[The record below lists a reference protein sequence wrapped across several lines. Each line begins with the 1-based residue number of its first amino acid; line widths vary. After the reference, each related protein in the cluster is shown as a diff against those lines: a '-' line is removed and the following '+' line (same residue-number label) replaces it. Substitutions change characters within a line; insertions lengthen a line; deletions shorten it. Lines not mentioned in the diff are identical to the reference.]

1 MDSKRHWPSSRTKPM
16 LIWRTFAPVES
27 VTSRNSM
34 GRNARLSRVS
44 VPPMDISV
52 VTSGVSQ
59 RTIGRPAGFAVAV
72 ALPGTFNSTKR
83 FIKATRAAGASRSK
97 DSLLRAVRY
106 RENPVAFW
114 EHAACK
120 TSRSAAAGLFAATG
134 VACRTVSA
142 LGRRHA
148 GQIGPARG
156 VTGPGRRFLCPCV
169 SRPTPSSANHECDET
184 ERPRRRP
191 SVKMCAKIPFKP
203 SRDSIS
209 RRDFV

>member
-16 LIWRTFAPVES
+16 VIWRTFAPVES

-83 FIKATRAAGASRSK
+83 FIKATRAAGVSRSK

-106 RENPVAFW
+106 RENSPAVLGA
-114 EHAACK
+114 
-120 TSRSAAAGLFAATG
+120 RGLQNIAKRGGRAVCRNRWRG
-134 VACRTVSA
+134 RTVCVF
-142 LGRRHA
+142 GRRHA
-148 GQIGPARG
+148 GQIGPACRR
-156 VTGPGRRFLCPCV
+156 VAGPGRGFLRPCDV
-169 SRPTPSSANHECDET
+169 RPTPSSPTRMRRNRT
-184 ERPRRRP
+184 TIGERLR
-191 SVKMCAKIPFKP
+191 VKM
-203 SRDSIS
+203 
-209 RRDFV
+209 